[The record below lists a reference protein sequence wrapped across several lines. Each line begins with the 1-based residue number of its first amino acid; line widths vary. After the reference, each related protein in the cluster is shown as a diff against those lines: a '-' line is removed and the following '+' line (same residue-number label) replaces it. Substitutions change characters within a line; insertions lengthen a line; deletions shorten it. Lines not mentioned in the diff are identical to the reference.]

1 MDILDLRMSAW
12 DKGLQISLIFACLYV
27 LRLGIYQ
34 L

>member
-1 MDILDLRMSAW
+1 MDILGLCIYVW
-12 DKGLQISLIFACLYV
+12 DKGLQISLIFACSYV